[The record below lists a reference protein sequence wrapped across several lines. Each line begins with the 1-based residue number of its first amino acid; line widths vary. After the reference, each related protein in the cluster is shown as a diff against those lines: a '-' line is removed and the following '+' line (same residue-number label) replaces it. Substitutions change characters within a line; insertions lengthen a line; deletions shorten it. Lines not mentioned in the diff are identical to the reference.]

1 MDQVLLACDNSELV
15 ILVTHAPDSVL
26 RVVIHRQL
34 SLAPERGSKLICA
47 PTMPKND
54 PQHLVLDVRTQY
66 EDVSREHDVRVL
78 RMGIPAVGEG
88 RVARRIVISSG
99 PYLAQF

>member
-78 RMGIPAVGEG
+78 WMGFPT
-88 RVARRIVISSG
+88 ARGGDRAGRIVDM
-99 PYLAQF
+99 PVLP

>member
-1 MDQVLLACDNSELV
+1 MDQVLLVCDNSELV

-66 EDVSREHDVRVL
+66 EDVAREHNVRVL
-78 RMGIPAVGEG
+78 RMGANGPYTLGEG
-88 RVARRIVISSG
+88 RVARRIVIINW
-99 PYLAQF
+99 P